1 MRRLRDAS
9 HIRRLLRVETRS
21 CPRIRPLRGRHPS
34 HLLPSRSAILVSPP
48 PPGTASQPRMR
59 RPWCGPEGRDCPKP
73 RGSPRCKPIG
83 DRMCPGRTHYDTA
96 RCVASG
102 TLLIFVAFSGLKPG
116 AAHKSA
122 PSGDGIPSP
131 SLPPSRLL
139 PVSASPSH
147 ASGGG
152 TMPVCA
158 VHGAARRDVI
168 VRNPGVHPGASL
180 SVTGCVPAGHI
191 MTLHDASPPGRF
203 SYSSPSPG

>member
-73 RGSPRCKPIG
+73 RGSPRGKPIG

-122 PSGDGIPSP
+122 PSGDGIPATCSHSARPSSCPRPLRGRYPSP
-131 SLPPSRLL
+131 IPLTRC
-139 PVSASPSH
+139 
-147 ASGGG
+147 GGG
-152 TMPVCA
+152 GVREA
-158 VHGAARRDVI
+158 VG
-168 VRNPGVHPGASL
+168 
-180 SVTGCVPAGHI
+180 SVPCYNKH
-191 MTLHDASPPGRF
+191 
-203 SYSSPSPG
+203 